1 MLSSVFGCDICF
13 QLVFE
18 RAFHKFPSQINSVKG
33 SYMERDTSC
42 DCESR
47 VIKVRGSNE
56 IYGVVDYIK
65 GLYFENI

>member
-33 SYMERDTSC
+33 NYIKRDEPC
-42 DCESR
+42 DHKIR
-47 VIKVRGSNE
+47 VMKVRGSNE
-56 IYGVVDYIK
+56 IYGVFDYIK